1 MKIAVIFIACQ
12 RVPDVVFRTN
22 SLTSGIRFDAILVTN
37 GYQQLVPI
45 PFVHAVNHAENLGIA
60 KGVNPALRWA
70 YQAGYDYVC
79 TMADDIIEPQGWLKT
94 RLKVMQRYRSGIVAI
109 SPEAKHLHAHYAE
122 VIGNTLI
129 SRQCFEKIGYW
140 NEEFGMY
147 GPVDLDYNA
156 RARGAGLA
164 VMYAP
169 GGSVHLNTPVDYG
182 YQKHLLVNQAWGRH
196 AADVRDYNNGMNL
209 YKP

>member
-1 MKIAVIFIACQ
+1 MKIAVIFITCQ
-12 RVPDVVFRTN
+12 RNPDAVFRTN
-22 SLTSGIRFDAILVTN
+22 SLTAGIPFDAILVTN
-37 GYQQLVPI
+37 GYQNPVPF
-45 PFVHAVNHAENLGIA
+45 PFVHAVNHFENVGIA
-60 KGVNPALRWA
+60 KGVNPAFRWA
-70 YQAGYDYVC
+70 YQSGYDYVC

-94 RLKVMQRYRSGIVAI
+94 RLEVMQRYRAGIVAI
-109 SPEAKHLHAHYAE
+109 SPETNHLHAHHAE

-156 RARGAGLA
+156 RARGAGLS

-182 YQKHLLVNQAWGRH
+182 YEKMLLVNQAWGRH
-196 AADVRDYNNGMNL
+196 AADVRDYNNGLNL
-209 YKP
+209 YKG